1 MRSKSLPSAPDFPAI
16 DRAAKRGQD
25 QRAAIMSLIGQ
36 LNLAWANNESL
47 LIYVI
52 MALLDTDEVSA
63 AIVFATLNTTRA
75 RVDLVERL
83 AKTHLR
89 ESATKAD
96 LADHLKL
103 FLDGTK
109 LRNDLNHCTFVF
121 DQDGRITHT
130 QSTKLQESKNRL
142 QFGER
147 RAFDE
152 ARIASIKASI
162 DALNGLNVRLW
173 DILPRLK
180 ERQS

>member
-1 MRSKSLPSAPDFPAI
+1 MRSKSLPSVPDFVAI
-16 DRAAKRGQD
+16 DKAARRGEV
-25 QRAAIMSLIGQ
+25 QRMSIMSLIGQ

-83 AKTHLR
+83 AKAHLR
-89 ESATKAD
+89 DAATKAE
-96 LADHLKL
+96 LASHIKV
-103 FLDGTK
+103 FLDSTK
-109 LRNDLNHCTFVF
+109 MRNDLNHCTFVF
-121 DQDGRITHT
+121 DADGRITHT
-130 QSTKLQESKNRL
+130 QSTKLQEGKNRL

-152 ARIASIKASI
+152 ARITSIKSSI
-162 DALNGLNVRLW
+162 DALNTLNLGLW
-173 DILPRLK
+173 AILPELK
-180 ERQS
+180 AKSA